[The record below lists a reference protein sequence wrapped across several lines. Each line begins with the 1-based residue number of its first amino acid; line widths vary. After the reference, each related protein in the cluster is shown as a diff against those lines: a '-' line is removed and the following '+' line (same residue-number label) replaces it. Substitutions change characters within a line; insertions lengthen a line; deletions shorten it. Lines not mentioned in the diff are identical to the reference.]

1 MEMQL
6 NVIYNEDCLVTMR
19 NRIDKNSI
27 DVVLTSPPYNTSR
40 ASSKSDPYSFRYDS
54 YSDSLSDDEY
64 TDFICKCFYG
74 YDLIL
79 KENGCVLFNVSY
91 SSENTTLIWN
101 LISDIQRRTNFSV
114 ADCIVWKKKCAIPNN
129 VSPNKLTRICEFVFV
144 LCRDNEIGTFFMN
157 KQVDSISK
165 KGQNIYEN
173 VFNFIDAA
181 NNDGACELNKA
192 TFSTEFVRKLLL
204 MYAKEGAVIY
214 DSFMGTGTTAIGA
227 IKEKMSY
234 MGSELSITQCEYANK
249 RIKQETQQLTLF

>member
-1 MEMQL
+1 MQL

-54 YSDSLSDDEY
+54 YSDSLSDDDY

-74 YDLIL
+74 YDWIL

-157 KQVDSISK
+157 KKVDSISK

-181 NNDGACELNKA
+181 NNDGTCELNKA
-192 TFSTEFVRKLLL
+192 TFSTEFVRKLLM
-204 MYAKEGAVIY
+204 MYAKEGAVIF

-227 IKEKMSY
+227 IKEQMSY
-234 MGSELSITQCEYANK
+234 IGSELSKEQCEYANK

>member
-1 MEMQL
+1 MQF
-6 NVIYNEDCLVTMR
+6 NVIHNEDCLVTMR

-54 YSDSLSDDEY
+54 YSDSLSDAEY
-64 TDFICKCFYG
+64 TDLICKCFYG
-74 YDLIL
+74 YDCIL

-144 LCRDNEIGTFFMN
+144 LARDNEIGTFSMN
-157 KQVDSISK
+157 KQIDSVSK

-173 VFNFIDAA
+173 LFNFIEAA
-181 NNDGACELNKA
+181 NNDGACDLNKA
-192 TFSTEFVRKLLL
+192 TFSTELVRKLLM
-204 MYAKEGAVIY
+204 MYAKQGAVIY

-227 IKEKMSY
+227 IKEKMNY
-234 MGSELSITQCEYANK
+234 IGSELSKEQCEYANK
-249 RIKQETQQLTLF
+249 RIKEETQQLTLF